1 MPAAARL
8 RPMQARDVHQP
19 HRVATSLELLFD
31 LVTVIAVASAA
42 AGLHHAIAG
51 GHATDGVVRF
61 AMAFFGIWWQRVAR
75 I

>member
-51 GHATDGVVRF
+51 GGTPLTESSGSPWRF
-61 AMAFFGIWWQRVAR
+61 LASGGPG
-75 I
+75 